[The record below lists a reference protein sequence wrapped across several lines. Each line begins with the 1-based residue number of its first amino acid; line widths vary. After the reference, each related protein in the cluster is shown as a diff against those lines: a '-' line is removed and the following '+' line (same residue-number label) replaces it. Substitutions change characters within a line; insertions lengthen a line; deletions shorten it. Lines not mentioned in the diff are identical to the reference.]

1 MQDTSESS
9 KMIYLNATAG
19 TILSTVNNNTQP
31 HQLIR
36 KIDVSNERF
45 KLQFCERFFL

>member
-9 KMIYLNATAG
+9 KMIYLNDTVWNV
-19 TILSTVNNNTQP
+19 LSIVDDNPQP

-36 KIDVSNERF
+36 KID
-45 KLQFCERFFL
+45 